1 MKNKLSELFL
11 IPSLKIGC
19 FMETVPIFEYN
30 RYPEKKEAFA
40 ELLENIELCLKCEQ
54 KHMKIHKKF

>member
-1 MKNKLSELFL
+1 
-11 IPSLKIGC
+11 
-19 FMETVPIFEYN
+19 METVPIFEYN
-30 RYPEKKEAFA
+30 RYREKKEAFA